1 MFIFLAS
8 CTSRTIYKKPD
19 DIIPKNQ
26 MIDLWV
32 DIYIANGT
40 QTVKNKKLEKR
51 INYFPFIYQKYNIDS
66 VRFMR
71 SNIYY
76 TSKIE
81 EYEEMFQKVEKKL
94 IDIKTVLDPL
104 SEGIDQNLPSY
115 IKDSIRSSKTKKP
128 IDSLKANKNKTNDEI
143 REAEIEKRLEVK
155 N

>member
-1 MFIFLAS
+1 
-8 CTSRTIYKKPD
+8 
-19 DIIPKNQ
+19 

-66 VRFMR
+66 VRFMK

-94 IDIKTVLDPL
+94 FDIKGVLDPL
-104 SEGIDQNLPSY
+104 SVGIDPSLPIY
-115 IKDSIRSSKTKKP
+115 VKDSIRRTKTEEP
-128 IDSLKANKNKTNDEI
+128 DDSLNLNKNERLDKM
-143 REAEIEKRLEVK
+143 REAENQKKLEVK

>member
-1 MFIFLAS
+1 
-8 CTSRTIYKKPD
+8 
-19 DIIPKNQ
+19 

-66 VRFMR
+66 VRFMK

-94 IDIKTVLDPL
+94 FDIKAVLDPL
-104 SEGIDQNLPSY
+104 SEGIDPSLPIY
-115 IKDSIRSSKTKKP
+115 VKDSIRRTKTKKS
-128 IDSLKANKNKTNDEI
+128 IDDSLKFNKNNTLDKVKGFEN
-143 REAEIEKRLEVK
+143 KKKLKVK

>member
-1 MFIFLAS
+1 
-8 CTSRTIYKKPD
+8 
-19 DIIPKNQ
+19 

-40 QTVKNKKLEKR
+40 QTIKNKKLEKR

-66 VRFMR
+66 VRFMK

-94 IDIKTVLDPL
+94 LNIKAVLDPL
-104 SEGIDQNLPSY
+104 SEGIDPRLPIY
-115 IKDSIRSSKTKKP
+115 VKDSIRRTKTKKSV
-128 IDSLKANKNKTNDEI
+128 DSLKLHKNKTLDKI
-143 REAEIEKRLEVK
+143 REAENQKKLEVK

>member
-1 MFIFLAS
+1 MFIFLTS
-8 CTSRTIYKKPD
+8 CTSRTIYKKPE

-32 DIYIANGT
+32 DIYIANGA
-40 QTVKNKKLEKR
+40 QSVENKNSERL

-66 VRFMR
+66 VRFMK

-81 EYEEMFQKVEKKL
+81 EYEEMFQQVEKKL
-94 IDIKTVLDPL
+94 FDIKTVLDPL
-104 SEGIDQNLPSY
+104 SEGIDPRLPIY
-115 IKDSIRSSKTKKP
+115 VKDSIRRSNTKKP
-128 IDSLKANKNKTNDEI
+128 VDTLKLNKNKMLNKI
-143 REAEIEKRLEVK
+143 RKFEKKEKLEVK

>member
-1 MFIFLAS
+1 MFIFLTS
-8 CTSRTIYKKPD
+8 CTSRTIYKKPE

-32 DIYIANGT
+32 DIYIANGA
-40 QTVKNKKLEKR
+40 QSVENKNSERL

-66 VRFMR
+66 VRFMK

-81 EYEEMFQKVEKKL
+81 EYEEMFQQVEKKL
-94 IDIKTVLDPL
+94 FDIKTVLDPL
-104 SEGIDQNLPSY
+104 SEGIDPRLPIY
-115 IKDSIRSSKTKKP
+115 VKDSIRRSKTKKP
-128 IDSLKANKNKTNDEI
+128 VDTLKLNKNKMLNKI
-143 REAEIEKRLEVK
+143 RKFEKKEKLEVK

>member
-1 MFIFLAS
+1 MLRTFTYICMFIFLAS

-40 QTVKNKKLEKR
+40 EKVNNKKLEKR
-51 INYFPFIYQKYNIDS
+51 INYFPFIFQKYNIDS
-66 VRFMR
+66 VRFMK

-94 IDIKTVLDPL
+94 LDIKAVLDPL
-104 SEGIDQNLPSY
+104 SEGIDPRLPVY
-115 IKDSIRSSKTKKP
+115 VKDSIRSSKIKKP
-128 IDSLKANKNKTNDEI
+128 VDSLKLNKNKKNLEI
-143 REAEIEKRLEVK
+143 K

>member
-1 MFIFLAS
+1 
-8 CTSRTIYKKPD
+8 
-19 DIIPKNQ
+19 

-40 QTVKNKKLEKR
+40 QTVKNKTLEKR

-66 VRFMR
+66 VRFMK

-94 IDIKTVLDPL
+94 FDIKAVLDPL
-104 SEGIDQNLPSY
+104 SVGIDPRLPTFV
-115 IKDSIRSSKTKKP
+115 KDSIRKSKTKKP
-128 IDSLKANKNKTNDEI
+128 VDTLKLNKNKTLNRI
-143 REAEIEKRLEVK
+143 RETENKKKLEVK

>member
-1 MFIFLAS
+1 MFIFATS

-40 QTVKNKKLEKR
+40 STVQNKKREKR
-51 INYFPFIYQKYNIDS
+51 VNYFPFIYQKYNIDS
-66 VRFMR
+66 VRFMK

-76 TSKIE
+76 TSKID
-81 EYEEMFQKVEKKL
+81 EYEEMFQKVKKKL
-94 IDIKTVLDPL
+94 LDIKVVLDPL
-104 SEGIDQNLPSY
+104 SEGIDPNLPTY
-115 IKDSIRSSKTKKP
+115 VKDSIRRSKKP
-128 IDSLKANKNKTNDEI
+128 IDSVKLNKNKTLDKVRKFENQ
-143 REAEIEKRLEVK
+143 KKLEVK

>member
-1 MFIFLAS
+1 
-8 CTSRTIYKKPD
+8 
-19 DIIPKNQ
+19 

-40 QTVKNKKLEKR
+40 QTVKNKKLEKQ

-66 VRFMR
+66 VRFMK

-81 EYEEMFQKVEKKL
+81 EYEEMFKKVEKKL
-94 IDIKTVLDPL
+94 FDIKAVLDPL
-104 SEGIDQNLPSY
+104 SVGIDPSLPIY
-115 IKDSIRSSKTKKP
+115 VKDSIRRTKTKKQN
-128 IDSLKANKNKTNDEI
+128 DSLYLNKNERLDKMG
-143 REAEIEKRLEVK
+143 EAENKKKLEIK

>member
-1 MFIFLAS
+1 
-8 CTSRTIYKKPD
+8 
-19 DIIPKNQ
+19 

-51 INYFPFIYQKYNIDS
+51 MNYFPFIYQKYNIDS
-66 VRFMR
+66 VRFMK

-94 IDIKTVLDPL
+94 FDIKAVLDPL
-104 SEGIDQNLPSY
+104 SEGIDPSLPIY
-115 IKDSIRSSKTKKP
+115 VKDSIRRTKTKKS
-128 IDSLKANKNKTNDEI
+128 IDDSLKFNKNNTLDKVKGFEN
-143 REAEIEKRLEVK
+143 RKKLKVK

>member
-1 MFIFLAS
+1 MFIFLNS

-40 QTVKNKKLEKR
+40 QTINNKKLEKR
-51 INYFPFIYQKYNIDS
+51 VNYFPFIYQKYNIDS
-66 VRFMR
+66 VRFMK

-81 EYEEMFQKVEKKL
+81 EYEEMFQRVEKKL
-94 IDIKTVLDPL
+94 FEIKVVLDPL
-104 SEGIDQNLPSY
+104 SKGIDPRLPTY
-115 IKDSIRSSKTKKP
+115 VKDSIRKSNSKKP
-128 IDSLKANKNKTNDEI
+128 VDTLKLNKNKMLNNI
-143 REAEIEKRLEVK
+143 REAENKKKLEVK

>member
-1 MFIFLAS
+1 MFIFITS

-19 DIIPKNQ
+19 DIIPENQ

-32 DIYIANGT
+32 DIYIASGT
-40 QTVKNKKLEKR
+40 QTVQNIKLEKR
-51 INYFPFIYQKYNIDS
+51 LNYFPFIYQKYNIDS
-66 VRFMR
+66 ARFMK

-94 IDIKTVLDPL
+94 YEIRAVLDPL
-104 SEGIDQNLPSY
+104 SEGIDPSLPIY
-115 IKDSIRSSKTKKP
+115 IRDSIRRTKTKKP
-128 IDSLKANKNKTNDEI
+128 IDSLKLNKDKTLNNI
-143 REAEIEKRLEVK
+143 KEAKNEKKLEVK